1 MYNEIGRLKGNDGKD
16 ELWSNNKI
24 RVGLVVLIYIMD
36 IKYIRF

>member
-1 MYNEIGRLKGNDGKD
+1 MYNEIGRLKGNDGED

-24 RVGLVVLIYIMD
+24 GVGLVVLIYIMD